1 MDSPKRVATLVLGE
15 IRRATGKRYPELE
28 KALEGMDVRVL
39 WDFYRLMQDIG
50 QEMMIAR
57 KRPMWP
63 GGPRI

>member
-1 MDSPKRVATLVLGE
+1 MDNPKHVARLVLGE

-28 KALEGMDVRVL
+28 KALEGMEARVL
-39 WDFYRLMQDIG
+39 WEFYRMMQDIG
-50 QEMMIAR
+50 HEMTIAR